1 MNKIKDMLVEI
12 PYRWFIFSRK
22 TVGKIEG
29 LNFSIPRT
37 PNGIMT
43 GNYRGLE
50 LVENDIWY
58 EYKNGKVFKD
68 ENMKIRA
75 MEENRDLSY
84 EELGDLWI
92 STKGYTDRLK
102 INEELQYMYESKDFV
117 ELFYD
122 KLNSESKRLVYKI
135 AKDYIDNIPKVEVLK
150 WKNLG
155 MINEVYEKNVKII
168 KKYESEMI

>member
-1 MNKIKDMLVEI
+1 MLVEI
-12 PYRWFIFSRK
+12 PHRWFILSRK
-22 TVGKIEG
+22 TVGKIED

-37 PNGIMT
+37 PNGILT
-43 GNYRGLE
+43 GNYKGLE

-75 MEENRDLSY
+75 MEENIDLGY
-84 EELGDLWI
+84 KELEDLWI
-92 STKGYTDRLK
+92 KTDGYTDMLK

-122 KLNSESKRLVYKI
+122 KLNNESKALIYKI
-135 AKDYIDNIPKVEVLK
+135 AKDYVDNVPKMEVLK

-155 MINEVYEKNVKII
+155 MVNEVYEKNVKII
-168 KKYESEMI
+168 KKYEGEGQ